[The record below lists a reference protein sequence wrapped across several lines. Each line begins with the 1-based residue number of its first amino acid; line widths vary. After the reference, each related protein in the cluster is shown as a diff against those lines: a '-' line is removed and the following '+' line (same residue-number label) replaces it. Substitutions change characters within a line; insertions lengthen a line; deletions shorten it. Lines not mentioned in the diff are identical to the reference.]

1 MTVVRSQRTL
11 LFAALAALVAL
22 GAVIPVFAGLRA
34 KAGAPEFRTE
44 YDEYF
49 RKYAKHYFGVGTDW
63 TWFKAQ
69 AVAESN
75 LTPDARSFAKARGVM
90 QLMPATYAEL
100 QRKNPE
106 IGNIE
111 DPRWNIAAGIYYD
124 HQLWSRLQDLL
135 AEGERRRFMFGAYNA
150 GPATIQ
156 RARRLAHAAGQT
168 DYEWQ
173 GVVMVA
179 PRVPQW
185 RHQETLNYVSRIE
198 SIQDRIRPEKR

>member
-1 MTVVRSQRTL
+1 L
-11 LFAALAALVAL
+11 LVAALVLLA
-22 GAVIPVFAGLRA
+22 FASPASAGIRA

-49 RKYAKHYFGVGTDW
+49 RKYAKHYFGVGADW
-63 TWFKAQ
+63 SWFKAQ

-75 LTPDARSFAKARGVM
+75 LNPDARSFAKARGVM

-100 QRKNPE
+100 QKKNPD

-124 HQLWSRLQDLL
+124 RQLWIRLQDLL
-135 AEGERRRFMFGAYNA
+135 AEDERRRFMFGAYNA
-150 GPATIQ
+150 GPTTIR
-156 RARRLAHAAGQT
+156 RARAMARAEGHADQ
-168 DYEWQ
+168 EWR
-173 GVVMVA
+173 GVVTVA
-179 PRVPQW
+179 PRVTQW

-198 SIQDRIRPEKR
+198 AIKGRIKPD

>member
-1 MTVVRSQRTL
+1 MKVRRSQLTL
-11 LFAALAALVAL
+11 LFAALVAL
-22 GAVIPVFAGLRA
+22 GSASPVLAGLRA
-34 KAGAPEFRTE
+34 KAGAPEFRTA

-49 RKYAKHYFGVGTDW
+49 RKYAKHFFGVGADW

-75 LTPDARSFAKARGVM
+75 LIPGARSFAKARGVM

-100 QRKNPE
+100 QKKNPDL
-106 IGNIE
+106 GNIE

-124 HQLWSRLQDLL
+124 RQLWNRLQDLL

-150 GPATIQ
+150 GPTTIR
-156 RARRLAHAAGQT
+156 RARRLAQAEGQI
-168 DYEWQ
+168 DQEWQ
-173 GVVMVA
+173 GVVTVA

-185 RHQETLNYVSRIE
+185 RHEETLSYVFRIE
-198 SIQDRIRPEKR
+198 AIQDRIRPSDRQ